1 MMFLGGETRLAENID
16 RRRPNQR
23 LKLTARSTTLGCARS
38 GRRSLGAL
46 R

>member
-1 MMFLGGETRLAENID
+1 MQGERVLVVEFG
-16 RRRPNQR
+16 RRRPNLR
-23 LKLTARSTTLGCARS
+23 LKLTARSTTLVCSRS